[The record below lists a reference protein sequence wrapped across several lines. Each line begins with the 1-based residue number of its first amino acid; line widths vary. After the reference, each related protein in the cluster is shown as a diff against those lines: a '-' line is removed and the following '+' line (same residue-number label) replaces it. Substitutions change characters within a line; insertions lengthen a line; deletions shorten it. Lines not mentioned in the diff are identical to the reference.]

1 MRENGIDVSYANGR
15 VDWEKVRGSVDFA
28 ILRCGYGSDLASQDD
43 EQWERNVTECIRLGI
58 PWGVYLYSYAM
69 TVVEARSEVAHVLR
83 LLKGRRPVFPVF
95 LDMEDSDGYKAKRG
109 GLSRRMATDFCK
121 LFCLELTAAGC
132 LAGVYANKDWAV
144 NRLYMG
150 ELSAFPFWLAQYN
163 DEATYPGKYDL
174 WQYVSGG
181 TVPGV
186 AGKVDMNYNYRD
198 FSAGKA
204 PGAALSLDTRSKDM
218 TAGERYTVL
227 SRCRNKPTVDVTGR
241 DVIRVSE
248 PRLDPSGR
256 GWLIDVVGL
265 PPQTRFAHITVT
277 ADSVARQCN
286 FNVSG

>member
-58 PWGVYLYSYAM
+58 PWGAYLYSYAM

-83 LLKGRRPVFPVF
+83 LLKGRKPVFPVF

-109 GLSRRMATDFCK
+109 GLSRRTATDFCK
-121 LFCLELTAAGC
+121 LFCLELTAAGYP
-132 LAGVYANKDWAV
+132 AGVYANKDWAV

-150 ELSAFPFWLAQYN
+150 ELSVFPFWLAQYN
-163 DEATYPGKYDL
+163 DEATYPGTYDL
-174 WQYVSGG
+174 WQYASDG
-181 TVPGV
+181 TVPGIT
-186 AGKVDMNYNYRD
+186 GKVDMNYSYRD
-198 FSAGKA
+198 FSAGKS
-204 PGAALSLDTRSKDM
+204 PGAGLSLDTRSKDM
-218 TAGERYTVL
+218 AAGERYTVL
-227 SRCRNKPTVDVTGR
+227 ARCRNKPTVDITGR
-241 DVIRVSE
+241 DVIQVSE